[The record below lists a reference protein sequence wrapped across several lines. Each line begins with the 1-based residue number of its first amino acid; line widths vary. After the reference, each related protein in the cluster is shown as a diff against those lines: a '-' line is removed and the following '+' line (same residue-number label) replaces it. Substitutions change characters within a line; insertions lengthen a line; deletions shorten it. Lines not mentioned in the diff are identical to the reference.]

1 MDEMQATTTVYDG
14 PTKVL
19 LTVQENEG
27 KTKFLQNF
35 VTICLKTRAQGLCFV

>member
-27 KTKFLQNF
+27 KTKFL
-35 VTICLKTRAQGLCFV
+35 